1 MSSAEH
7 PDQPRRMRRVLL
19 LTIVIAALA
28 AAAIAGLLVN
38 IFERQQ
44 EARVPFFQVVELDD
58 ETTDPAVWGRNFPL
72 QYDDYKRS
80 VDMQRTRY
88 GGSEAL
94 PHTPKEAD
102 PRVVV
107 ARSRLEEDPR
117 LKRMW
122 AGYAFSVD
130 FREARGHAYML
141 IDQSYTERVRDFKQP
156 GTCLNCHAS
165 VFAPYKQAGN
175 GDLFAGWAKLN
186 AMPYGEARKFVEHPV
201 ACIDCH
207 DPANMRLRVTRPAF
221 MEGIR
226 ALKASQG
233 VADFEVNRDASALE
247 MRAYVCGQCHVE
259 YYFRGDE
266 KRLVFPWA
274 KGLKVEDMLEYYR
287 EIDFVDWTHAE
298 TGARMLKAQH
308 PEFETWNQGI
318 HARSGVT
325 CADCHMPYKRV
336 GGFKISDHHVR
347 SPMLNVNRACQGCHH
362 STETELLDR
371 VETIQTRFFDTRNI
385 ALDALMELLDE
396 IKAAREA
403 GVPDAELSESRRW
416 HREGQFLLDLA
427 ESENSTGFH
436 APQETVR
443 ILSVALDYFRRGQVA
458 AAKAGR
464 SGRASVTVSGRP
476 RAAD

>member
-1 MSSAEH
+1 MADSETKPTRA
-7 PDQPRRMRRVLL
+7 RRVLL
-19 LTIVIAALA
+19 LTIVITALA
-28 AAAIAGLLVN
+28 TIAVGGLLIN

-44 EARVPFFQVVELDD
+44 EAREPFFRVVDLDD
-58 ETTDPAVWGRNFPL
+58 NTADPAVWGRNFPL
-72 QYDDYKRS
+72 QYDDYKRT

-94 PHTPKEAD
+94 PHSPIETD

-141 IDQSYTERVRDFKQP
+141 LDQTYTERVRDFKQP

-165 VFAPYKQAGN
+165 VYVPYKLAGG
-175 GDLFAGWAKLN
+175 GDLFAGWEKLN
-186 AMPYGEARKFVEHPV
+186 AMSYGEVRKLVEHPV

-233 VADFEVNRDASALE
+233 VAGYEVNRDASAQE
-247 MRAYVCGQCHVE
+247 MRLYVCGQCHVE
-259 YYFRGDE
+259 YYFRGPE

-274 KGLKVEDMLEYYR
+274 KGIKAENMLDYYE

-298 TGARMLKAQH
+298 TGTRMLKAQH
-308 PEFETWNQGI
+308 PEFETWNQGV
-318 HARSGVT
+318 HARAGVT

-362 STETELLDR
+362 TTETELLDR
-371 VETIQTRFFDTRNI
+371 VETIQTRFFDTRNM
-385 ALDALMELLDE
+385 AMDALMALLDQ
-396 IKAAREA
+396 IAAAQKTGVGDAGLAEA
-403 GVPDAELSESRRW
+403 RQW
-416 HREGQFLLDLA
+416 HRKGQFLLDLA

-436 APQETVR
+436 APQESIR
-443 ILSVALDYFRRGQVA
+443 ILSVALDHFRKGQVA
-458 AAKAGR
+458 ALQ
-464 SGRASVTVSGRP
+464 
-476 RAAD
+476 AARKSEGGG

>member
-1 MSSAEH
+1 MANSETKPA
-7 PDQPRRMRRVLL
+7 RTRRVLL
-19 LTIVIAALA
+19 LTIVITALA
-28 AAAIAGLLVN
+28 TIAVGGLLIN

-44 EARVPFFQVVELDD
+44 EARDPFFRVVELDD
-58 ETTDPAVWGRNFPL
+58 DTTDPAVWGRNFPL
-72 QYDDYKRS
+72 QYDDYQRT

-94 PHTPKEAD
+94 PHSPIEAD

-141 IDQSYTERVRDFKQP
+141 LDQTYTERVRDFKQP

-165 VFAPYKQAGN
+165 VYVPYKQAGG
-175 GDLFAGWAKLN
+175 GDLFAGWEKLN
-186 AMPYGEARKFVEHPV
+186 QMSYGEARKYAEHPV
-201 ACIDCH
+201 SCIDCH
-207 DPANMRLRVTRPAF
+207 DPENMRLRVTRPAF

-233 VADFEVNRDASALE
+233 VADYEVNRDASAQE

-259 YYFRGDE
+259 YYFRGEE

-274 KGLKVEDMLEYYR
+274 KGIKVENMLDYYE

-298 TGARMLKAQH
+298 TGTRMLKAQH
-308 PEFETWNQGI
+308 PEFETWNQGV
-318 HARSGVT
+318 HARAGVT

-362 STETELLDR
+362 ASETELLDR
-371 VETIQTRFFDTRNI
+371 VETIQTRFFDTRNV
-385 ALDALMELLDE
+385 AMDALMALLDE
-396 IKAAREA
+396 IVAAQKAGATDAALAEARQQ
-403 GVPDAELSESRRW
+403 
-416 HREGQFLLDLA
+416 HRKGQFLLDLA

-436 APQETVR
+436 APQESIR
-443 ILSVALDYFRRGQVA
+443 ILSLALDHFRKGQVA
-458 AAKAGR
+458 ALRATGAAG
-464 SGRASVTVSGRP
+464 
-476 RAAD
+476 D